1 MPTVIRLADSGGGGD
16 TYIEDTTE
24 DTYIEDGEEFYTEDT
39 VESTP
44 QETTEV
50 IEEAPQEE
58 AYTIA
63 EEDARKYILSQKAR
77 LNDNHDGIIYDIK
90 VAKKEKSYHDPAKNL
105 SLSLMLNP
113 NQALKDIKL
122 TKVVIDGKEEKRDDK
137 SNKLDELQTLN
148 LTTPTFEN
156 EITYTVEASIDK
168 KAIDANKLYSMDL
181 SLDIGQFN
189 LDLQRISYKF
199 VEYEKEDKTKELK
212 LTHIKEAED
221 ALRSISYKKD
231 DGDVDKVIYTDYIIS
246 KDKGDEESRVNEKN
260 KIQYGLN
267 LENLKKEDTEISLD
281 YYKADDKGFDMK
293 KEFSTKVPYQE
304 KLDLD
309 IPASYILKLTVTS
322 KTDKKNTKIES
333 HKINGRE
340 VKSPRFVKE
349 EEKSSDDD
357 EEAAKKAEEE
367 KKAAEEKAKAE
378 ETRKAEEAK
387 KAEAEKQAEEANKA
401 EEEAKSA
408 EEKREAQ
415 EKAKSEQ
422 EAKEAKE
429 QEASDKLKA
438 EKEAS
443 NKEAKKKD
451 DLLNSLK
458 EESPTKEEEN
468 KAKTEVKEDS
478 NLSKAD
484 AELKAALADKTKGI
498 EDIQNLLTSIGEKY
512 KLTREDQAKLMTAND
527 AAIKAL
533 VEKDREENFR
543 PNVLATKVPS
553 NSFADKKFN
562 LKATIQ
568 VKATDKLPIPKGHY
582 FDVKVGP
589 YLTKDPNEPI
599 KDLTYNGKTIATGEY
614 IEEGHYIRYTYVDEV
629 RQNMDLNIDQILA
642 FYTSNIGYVSYV
654 DIDIKVA
661 PKGNP
666 VQSMPTKTVR
676 RNDPSPVD
684 SSYTITDQGEIK
696 SGTYPYQLNWRTTSQ
711 KLKDNK
717 GNPIDKLV
725 DLDKDKLQGAYVE
738 WDIEVDTDK
747 LIDSENELTFDNL
760 NLTVFGSAKQGLQ
773 DFRFRASKTKTDLD
787 ETDGYTV
794 SDNMGELLSQ
804 STQIPKSQL
813 GGKLYIKVKA
823 EIDPDQVHETYNIG
837 FRINPDENYIDN
849 LLTEYKDRFDR
860 LPTPIKWLKGVE
872 DAQRFAEV
880 PFNLVETNIP
890 ATFLGLNDKF
900 TNERF
905 YYDNTRTIVAD
916 RRSDTRADWYAL
928 DLLRRGENQ
937 DSALDNPTFD
947 INNGKK
953 DQTIKPTKV
962 YFIPLKDGGYRR
974 TSQAQDAILPNG
986 QYYPGTLVSYEYINE
1001 KGKRNDTYNFRADLK
1016 EKKKYNIDESYDT
1029 EGGSVNLFT
1038 EKVSNQALLNG
1049 YLAYVENPYPVMRIN
1064 KNFDMVSCF
1073 NDRINAPVYDGSKGG
1088 VFLDIHEDVS
1098 GEYLLDRLNESI
1110 DNPSGTYRL
1119 KNLLQPEVQYED
1131 GVYLNKGNKT
1141 QGQAMEELMKKIY
1154 FYGEEVK
1161 KEYSKERNNEE
1172 MHRMVEASMY
1182 QRVIHHFTDGKA
1194 LSEDYYDAPSNYNVD
1209 EWKVDYTLTGTR
1221 ISTDDGSALFEGSFD
1236 GKDGKRKH
1244 NSGARLLKEK
1254 ETRIKDYP
1262 PVQKTQY
1269 EMAKRLYRKVIDS
1282 YKNDNNWDDDKA
1294 DSVKLVFYSHTDEGK
1309 YQELIAGRVMAPI
1322 EIDKYKR
1329 SGDNIF
1335 AEKLPGAEFKFTN
1348 VATGESKTWKSPED
1362 PKTVNKLY
1370 LRPGTYKVQE
1380 INNPTGYEKIK
1391 DFEITV
1397 KRTEINPDDGKYN
1410 AKKLPKI
1417 HVNDGYKTEVVL
1429 ASNLP
1434 QTPDGK
1440 ALVKIDEKNNIKV
1453 NVANIEDNLGKLEF
1467 IKRNKFVKLNG
1478 AEFRLRKV
1486 TADSVDDVK
1495 NQIEAQKEDPK
1506 QEINYDDTYN
1516 QKSTGSYGVFK
1527 FEQIPAGYYV
1537 LEETKVPEGYE
1548 KAPLYILEAKE
1559 EKVGKKI
1566 R

>member
-1 MPTVIRLADSGGGGD
+1 MNKRAREFIVKLFSLILAITMSIPTNVFASSGTKRPKEMPTVIRLADSGGGGD

-24 DTYIEDGEEFYTEDT
+24 DTYIEDGEEFYTENT

-63 EEDARKYILSQKAR
+63 EEDARNYILSQKAR

-137 SNKLDELQTLN
+137 SNKVDNLQTLN
-148 LTTPTFEN
+148 LTTTTFEN

-281 YYKADDKGFDMK
+281 YYKADDKGFNIK
-293 KEFSTKVPYQE
+293 KEFSAKIPYQD

-349 EEKSSDDD
+349 EEKSSEDD

-533 VEKDREENFR
+533 VENDRKENFR

-813 GGKLYIKVKA
+813 
-823 EIDPDQVHETYNIG
+823 
-837 FRINPDENYIDN
+837 
-849 LLTEYKDRFDR
+849 
-860 LPTPIKWLKGVE
+860 
-872 DAQRFAEV
+872 
-880 PFNLVETNIP
+880 
-890 ATFLGLNDKF
+890 
-900 TNERF
+900 
-905 YYDNTRTIVAD
+905 
-916 RRSDTRADWYAL
+916 
-928 DLLRRGENQ
+928 
-937 DSALDNPTFD
+937 
-947 INNGKK
+947 
-953 DQTIKPTKV
+953 
-962 YFIPLKDGGYRR
+962 
-974 TSQAQDAILPNG
+974 
-986 QYYPGTLVSYEYINE
+986 
-1001 KGKRNDTYNFRADLK
+1001 
-1016 EKKKYNIDESYDT
+1016 
-1029 EGGSVNLFT
+1029 
-1038 EKVSNQALLNG
+1038 
-1049 YLAYVENPYPVMRIN
+1049 
-1064 KNFDMVSCF
+1064 
-1073 NDRINAPVYDGSKGG
+1073 
-1088 VFLDIHEDVS
+1088 
-1098 GEYLLDRLNESI
+1098 
-1110 DNPSGTYRL
+1110 
-1119 KNLLQPEVQYED
+1119 
-1131 GVYLNKGNKT
+1131 
-1141 QGQAMEELMKKIY
+1141 
-1154 FYGEEVK
+1154 
-1161 KEYSKERNNEE
+1161 
-1172 MHRMVEASMY
+1172 
-1182 QRVIHHFTDGKA
+1182 
-1194 LSEDYYDAPSNYNVD
+1194 
-1209 EWKVDYTLTGTR
+1209 
-1221 ISTDDGSALFEGSFD
+1221 
-1236 GKDGKRKH
+1236 
-1244 NSGARLLKEK
+1244 
-1254 ETRIKDYP
+1254 
-1262 PVQKTQY
+1262 
-1269 EMAKRLYRKVIDS
+1269 
-1282 YKNDNNWDDDKA
+1282 
-1294 DSVKLVFYSHTDEGK
+1294 
-1309 YQELIAGRVMAPI
+1309 
-1322 EIDKYKR
+1322 
-1329 SGDNIF
+1329 
-1335 AEKLPGAEFKFTN
+1335 
-1348 VATGESKTWKSPED
+1348 
-1362 PKTVNKLY
+1362 
-1370 LRPGTYKVQE
+1370 
-1380 INNPTGYEKIK
+1380 
-1391 DFEITV
+1391 
-1397 KRTEINPDDGKYN
+1397 
-1410 AKKLPKI
+1410 
-1417 HVNDGYKTEVVL
+1417 
-1429 ASNLP
+1429 
-1434 QTPDGK
+1434 
-1440 ALVKIDEKNNIKV
+1440 
-1453 NVANIEDNLGKLEF
+1453 
-1467 IKRNKFVKLNG
+1467 
-1478 AEFRLRKV
+1478 
-1486 TADSVDDVK
+1486 
-1495 NQIEAQKEDPK
+1495 
-1506 QEINYDDTYN
+1506 
-1516 QKSTGSYGVFK
+1516 
-1527 FEQIPAGYYV
+1527 
-1537 LEETKVPEGYE
+1537 
-1548 KAPLYILEAKE
+1548 
-1559 EKVGKKI
+1559 
-1566 R
+1566 